1 MSDANVDKTPEETE
15 IGEQIHGPDDAIPSE
30 DDLLGRIYGGVSAL
44 TESRMAVVGLL
55 IVLGM
60 LVLAAG
66 APVFAP
72 HPPTADGAWEG
83 DLRNNFQ
90 PPFWEEGGSM
100 KYPLGTDEQGRDI
113 LSRALFGLRLALIQ
127 GVAPV
132 LIAGAMGVTLGL
144 VAGFYGG
151 WADKVIS
158 RVVDTVMS
166 IPLTL
171 FAIAVIAAV
180 GASLTNLILIIGLT
194 QWVPY
199 TRTIRGQTLSLK
211 NEEFIEAQRA
221 GGATNAWILRHGILP
236 NTASSILVIATL
248 NIAQVMV
255 IAAGL
260 TFLGLGVSP
269 PRADLGLMLATGRDY
284 LLSAWWYGVF
294 PGLFLMVFVLGIN
307 MLGDGLRDI
316 LDPKYLE

>member
-1 MSDANVDKTPEETE
+1 MSDPNVGTTPEKTE
-15 IGEQIHGPDDAIPSE
+15 IGEQRDGPEDATSAE
-30 DDLLGRIYGGVSAL
+30 DDLWGRIYGGVSAL

-60 LVLAAG
+60 LILAAG

-83 DLRNNFQ
+83 NLANNFQ

-100 KYPLGTDEQGRDI
+100 EYPLGTDEQGRDI

-132 LIAGAMGVTLGL
+132 LIAGVTGVTLGL

-151 WADKVIS
+151 WIDKVIS

-180 GASLTNLILIIGLT
+180 GASLTNLIIIIGLT

-221 GGATNAWILRHGILP
+221 SGASNAFILRHGILP

-269 PRADLGLMLATGRDY
+269 PTADLGLMLATGRDY

-307 MLGDGLRDI
+307 MFGDGLRDI